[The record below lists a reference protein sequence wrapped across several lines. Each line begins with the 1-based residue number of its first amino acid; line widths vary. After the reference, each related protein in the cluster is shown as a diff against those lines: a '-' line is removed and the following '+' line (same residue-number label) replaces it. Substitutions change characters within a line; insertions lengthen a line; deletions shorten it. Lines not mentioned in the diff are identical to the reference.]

1 MQTTTQQKL
10 SYAFIH
16 AIQAIES
23 SYQSIDFNTG
33 EETPLYRDALWTYID
48 AGRDGS
54 QAEGITGTLLRTFTL
69 VWGFASPVKGA
80 NGWYGAGEAY
90 GATLAVAVSYA
101 DIPAQDLNSLI
112 SSDGIDLRDT
122 LIDLLDP
129 TVPGLG
135 GVEYQGP
142 ANIDMDDASNVYAD
156 HVFNIVWHAQT
167 SS

>member
-1 MQTTTQQKL
+1 MQTTTQPKL
-10 SYAFIH
+10 SRAFIH

-33 EETPLYRDALWTYID
+33 DETPLYHDALWTYID
-48 AGRDGS
+48 AGRDGGR
-54 QAEGITGTLLRTFTL
+54 AEGIAGTELRTFTL
-69 VWGFASPVKGA
+69 IWGFGSPVTGS

-90 GATLAVAVSYA
+90 GATLSIATSYK
-101 DIPAQDLNSLI
+101 DLPAQDLESLI
-112 SSDGIDLRDT
+112 SSDGVDLRDA

-135 GVEYQGP
+135 GVEYQGV
-142 ANIDMDDASNVYAD
+142 ANADMDDASNVYAH
-156 HVFNIVWHAQT
+156 HVFHIVWHAQT